1 MRIEAKTLDEAYF
14 EAAKR
19 LNCSVTDLD
28 VKILQHPSKGFLGLF
43 AKNAIIE
50 VNENIQKNIED
61 VINEV
66 KDGLKQLFSS
76 SCFNVDTFE
85 VKKWNEDTIFIK
97 IDGEDAAL
105 LIGKEGYRYNALNFM
120 LYNWINQKYGYKV
133 RLEIAEFLKT
143 QEEMLRNFLAPFIEK
158 VKERGYG
165 KTRPFDGILAFIA
178 LEILRGEFP
187 DKYVAIKERNKE
199 KFVVVGEK
207 HGYNSSDSDA

>member
-28 VKILQHPSKGFLGLF
+28 VKIIQHPSKGFLGLF

-61 VINEV
+61 VIDEV
-66 KDGLKQLFSS
+66 KEGLKQLFSS
-76 SCFNVDTFE
+76 SCFNIDTFE

-133 RLEIAEFLKT
+133 RLEIAEFLKI

-178 LEILRGEFP
+178 LEILREEFP